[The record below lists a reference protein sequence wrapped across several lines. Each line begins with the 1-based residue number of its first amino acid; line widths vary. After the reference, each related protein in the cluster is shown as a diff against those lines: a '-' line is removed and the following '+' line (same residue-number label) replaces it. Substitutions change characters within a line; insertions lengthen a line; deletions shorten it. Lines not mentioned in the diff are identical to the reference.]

1 MCILKIKGTW
11 TISIS
16 RSLLQKHICTASTTV
31 SRGMVYYLV
40 HYDNCFNRDE
50 CNKTCY
56 KSFQVHL
63 QLMGMQ
69 QQGVPLPSDAVEEP
83 VFVNAKQYHGI
94 LRRRQ
99 SRARLESQNKVIK
112 SRKVIILFL
121 HRVFCYDILLHLCKS

>member
-1 MCILKIKGTW
+1 ML
-11 TISIS
+11 
-16 RSLLQKHICTASTTV
+16 TA
-31 SRGMVYYLV
+31 YYI
-40 HYDNCFNRDE
+40 
-50 CNKTCY
+50 
-56 KSFQVHL
+56 SFQVHL

-112 SRKVIILFL
+112 SRKVKTLYTITFL
-121 HRVFCYDILLHLCKS
+121 L